1 MESCSVECLA
11 AVWRPPADCST
22 SLTDAG
28 WFEQFVDSAVIA
40 VVLDLAVVGLAVVGL
55 AVVGVAVVADADVIV
70 AAGVA
75 ASLEAFAA
83 AVTAGRRAEAIAKS
97 DSCMAD
103 PLADRL
109 LGSV

>member
-40 VVLDLAVVGLAVVGL
+40 VVLDLAVVGL